1 MTQSEFIDYVAE
13 TRGETITDVAYFLS
27 IFLDAIIEKVASGE
41 EVRLYGFGQFKQR
54 HKRAYTGT
62 NPKTQEPMEI
72 EACSMP
78 VFQAG
83 AEFKRAVK
91 VGKKPRNSGA

>member
-1 MTQSEFIDYVAE
+1 MNQSDFVSYVAE
-13 TRGETITDVAYFLS
+13 TRGETIADVTYFLS

-41 EVRLYGFGQFKQR
+41 EVKFYGFGRFKQK